1 MMDCN
6 SESNRTSRTSMSETL
21 MSETLMSE
29 TLNTWRTELSSSFA
43 KGQVSPQ
50 FIPEV
55 LFKDLTFAEAKE
67 QYNIF
72 LQSQLRKFALTQNE
86 CSICHV
92 KGKMKASYIDNQ
104 GLGHSRSKPQAVC
117 EQCRIKQQSQLIDE
131 FKMKHTNQ
139 DHGHQGLG
147 YISPTSPN
155 NVIIVK
161 DPWFG

>member
-1 MMDCN
+1 MMDFN
-6 SESNRTSRTSMSETL
+6 SESNRTSRISMSEA
-21 MSETLMSE
+21 
-29 TLNTWRTELSSSFA
+29 LNTWRTELS
-43 KGQVSPQ
+43 

-67 QYNIF
+67 RYGIF

-92 KGKMKASYIDNQ
+92 KGKMKACYIDNQ
-104 GLGHSRSKPQAVC
+104 GLGHPNSKPQAVC